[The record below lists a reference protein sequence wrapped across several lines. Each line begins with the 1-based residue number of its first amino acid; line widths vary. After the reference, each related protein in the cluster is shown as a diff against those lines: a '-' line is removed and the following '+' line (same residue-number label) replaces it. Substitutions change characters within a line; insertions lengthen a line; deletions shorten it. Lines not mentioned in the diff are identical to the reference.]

1 MRGTSGANSGRTPLR
16 GPENR
21 SQPIKH
27 AKACPNTLP
36 MPICPACVC
45 LPSLFRP
52 PHGVGVRKEGAD
64 HDGRCPRPPTA
75 DADQRWLSGRSG
87 SSAATRPH
95 ARLVERAHADSRAPQ
110 LVQADTAIAV
120 HQRAPESIGHVLACV
135 AVRALLTTTQA
146 LLLTADHRVHVAV
159 RARAGAGGTGE
170 IAASDAPTTAR
181 VAIAVR
187 IYSVSTFTPRVSLAR
202 SACPDPWTHARG
214 SHPSCWSPAM
224 SRALPMRAIS
234 SSSLKIQLFATAADG
249 FDHGSYSI
257 PASSSSYSESTM
269 AC

>member
-1 MRGTSGANSGRTPLR
+1 MGRAPLR

-64 HDGRCPRPPTA
+64 HDGRCPPSPYCRRRSA
-75 DADQRWLSGRSG
+75 LAFGRSG

-120 HQRAPESIGHVLACV
+120 HQRAPESIGHVLALRSG
-135 AVRALLTTTQA
+135 ASTPHHYASTSAYR
-146 LLLTADHRVHVAV
+146 RSP
-159 RARAGAGGTGE
+159 RARSCEGTGGRWRHWG
-170 IAASDAPTTAR
+170 ASLLAMLPLLRGLPKRCA
-181 VAIAVR
+181 
-187 IYSVSTFTPRVSLAR
+187 FTRSPPSHRELSLAR

-214 SHPSCWSPAM
+214 SHPSCWSPA
-224 SRALPMRAIS
+224 RCPALYRC
-234 SSSLKIQLFATAADG
+234 G
-249 FDHGSYSI
+249 R
-257 PASSSSYSESTM
+257 
-269 AC
+269 